1 MNSKMAK
8 YTNLSTIEAKKQ
20 TKQTRKAETKS
31 WIWRAF

>member
-20 TKQTRKAETKS
+20 TKQIGTEIEL
-31 WIWRAF
+31 WIWKAF